1 MQTGAMF
8 SENNFRDLSF
18 SFLQGVD
25 AEFNLTAHVVN
36 FLHEHLAVL
45 PTKKRERKH
54 IRKDALCHFSQGS
67 LGHFCGRTLSRIF
80 DDLRDG
86 FFCCL
91 ECRLMNSPMR
101 LHRDQVVF
109 NLIHVCKF

>member
-18 SFLQGVD
+18 SFLQWVD

-45 PTKKRERKH
+45 PTKQGERKH

-67 LGHFCGRTLSRIF
+67 LGIF
-80 DDLRDG
+80 VVAPSAAY
-86 FFCCL
+86 
-91 ECRLMNSPMR
+91 LMISGMDSSAAWN
-101 LHRDQVVF
+101 VG
-109 NLIHVCKF
+109 